1 MAKKSDPKG
10 KKKNGKKKIKTRT
23 ESEPFMPPTGPM
35 SSLPTHMPNNI
46 SSPPPPSTQAATITP
61 SNTFIPSSRKQTN
74 APMQPTH
81 QHVNIVGASSSHSTE
96 QGFTTQPAQQQLTN
110 SSGGASSS
118 RSIELASSNTN
129 ASQEPNS
136 TTPNEI
142 LITPRIKKHIELLG
156 KEFSLQLECVQ
167 AISSIIKSYYKYA
180 WISWKKVPQTDRDM
194 WFREFGDLY
203 TWNQEETHAIRK
215 VWETNGTNSMRNML
229 FRVRQAN
236 KNPPWIAEPVWIEL
250 LRLWATAS
258 YKKKRQQGS
267 ENRSSNCGG
276 RGFPQYYGGNR
287 TFLTHRK
294 KLKEKTGEDPG
305 IAGTFKKLNT
315 TTKEDG
321 EVVWRNDY
329 YKDVYNNVAQ
339 NQTRAINTENND
351 VGDGTQT
358 SENQP
363 LTEAQAW
370 LDATGG
376 PNKRGRIPGLGGEAI
391 FLIRGSSSSSKAD
404 KENEK
409 DKEINGLKETVD
421 KMQKMVDDLKA
432 NQNYLMYYG
441 YYRPPGYTPPVHP
454 QGYHAQSTSQA
465 GHPFP
470 PTQPPGYPYPT
481 LPPPGFSFSPDPPT
495 GPSTQPIQ
503 QPSSDHVSDEESD
516 EEDDVTND
524 SQEES
529 DTE

>member
-1 MAKKSDPKG
+1 MAKKPDPKG

-23 ESEPFMPPTGPM
+23 ESEPFMPTTDPM

-61 SNTFIPSSRKQTN
+61 SNTFIHPSRKQTN

-96 QGFTTQPAQQQLTN
+96 HGFTTQPAQQQLTN
-110 SSGGASSS
+110 SSSRTSSS

-129 ASQEPNS
+129 SSQEPNS

-142 LITPRIKKHIELLG
+142 LIAPRIKKHIELLG
-156 KEFSLQLECVQ
+156 KQ
-167 AISSIIKSYYKYA
+167 
-180 WISWKKVPQTDRDM
+180 
-194 WFREFGDLY
+194 
-203 TWNQEETHAIRK
+203 QE
-215 VWETNGTNSMRNML
+215 
-229 FRVRQAN
+229 N
-236 KNPPWIAEPVWIEL
+236 KNPPWITEPVWLEL

-287 TFLTHRK
+287 TFLTHQK
-294 KLKEKTGEDPG
+294 KLKEKTGEDLG

-315 TTKEDG
+315 TKKKDG

-329 YKDVYNNVAQ
+329 YKDVYNNVTQ

-351 VGDGTQT
+351 VGDGTPT
-358 SENQP
+358 SENEP

-370 LDATGG
+370 LDATGA
-376 PNKRGRIPGLGGEAI
+376 PNKRGHIPGLGGEAI
-391 FLIRGSSSSSKAD
+391 FLICGSSSSSKAD
-404 KENEK
+404 KENKK
-409 DKEINGLKETVD
+409 DKEIKD
-421 KMQKMVDDLKA
+421 
-432 NQNYLMYYG
+432 
-441 YYRPPGYTPPVHP
+441 
-454 QGYHAQSTSQA
+454 
-465 GHPFP
+465 HPFP
-470 PTQPPGYPYPT
+470 PTPPPGYPYPT
-481 LPPPGFSFSPDPPT
+481 IPPPGFSFSPDPPT

-503 QPSSDHVSDEESD
+503 TPTSDHVSDEESD
-516 EEDDVTND
+516 KEDDVSND